1 MSLFHIS
8 LIYQRLDNTV
18 TAAAAGVTQHS
29 GDTGGSSVSTTQ
41 RCVFSRSEYHTQRS
55 YENETPGV
63 RDKDVQGIE
72 RIIYVVRLKMTVVY
86 KNCCC
91 GRKLLL

>member
-8 LIYQRLDNTV
+8 LIYQRLDNTRDNTV

-41 RCVFSRSEYHTQRS
+41 RCVFSSSEYHTQRS

-63 RDKDVQGIE
+63 RDKEVQDIE
-72 RIIYVVRLKMTVVY
+72 TTIML
-86 KNCCC
+86 
-91 GRKLLL
+91 